1 MTYTDEVMTQDSASG
16 AGDVDSVIS
25 VVADSVD
32 NVVVDGTVVRVMSS
46 IEHWYT
52 GYNSRRLVNERP

>member
-16 AGDVDSVIS
+16 AGDVDIVIN

-46 IEHWYT
+46 IEPWYT

>member
-16 AGDVDSVIS
+16 AGDVDIVIN

-46 IEHWYT
+46 IEAWYT
-52 GYNSRRLVNERP
+52 GYNSMRLVNEMP

>member
-46 IEHWYT
+46 IEPWYT
-52 GYNSRRLVNERP
+52 GYNSMRLVNEMP

>member
-52 GYNSRRLVNERP
+52 GYNSMRLVNEMP